1 MEPGTKFCIDHPDIK
16 IPEFADECP
25 ICNKQVSR
33 QADGVV
39 ALSVQEELSLPL
51 SDPPDFEGAG
61 PDPADHSQ
69 EETFKDLHERITTK
83 IEEKKKV
90 RNGRTRT

>member
-16 IPEFADECP
+16 IPEYADECP
-25 ICNKQVSR
+25 ICNRRVARHCWSYPGGTFQVD
-33 QADGVV
+33 AVK
-39 ALSVQEELSLPL
+39 ALEPQEE
-51 SDPPDFEGAG
+51 EIVM
-61 PDPADHSQ
+61 
-69 EETFKDLHERITTK
+69 ETFKILHEEITAK

>member
-39 ALSVQEELSLPL
+39 ALS
-51 SDPPDFEGAG
+51 DPPKFEEAG
-61 PDPADHSQ
+61 PDPA
-69 EETFKDLHERITTK
+69 ETFKILHEEITAK